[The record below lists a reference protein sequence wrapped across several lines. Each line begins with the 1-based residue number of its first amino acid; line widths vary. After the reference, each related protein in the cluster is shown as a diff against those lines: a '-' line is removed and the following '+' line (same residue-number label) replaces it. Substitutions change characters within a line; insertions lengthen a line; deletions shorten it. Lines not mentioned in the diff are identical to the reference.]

1 MPHYELLHCYRDFN
15 VSRYCTVLCGIGSY
29 EPPSCLLWSLTKS
42 IAFIGNQVSHPFTT
56 SYGGTWRTWS
66 TGRNCR
72 KENSC
77 GESWNWLTALY
88 EMLKLS
94 IRKANNSLWDVLQ
107 CAYRMVIL
115 DSDHRSLLPFR
126 SRSSA
131 KHSQI
136 PRPTRNRTQSSSPAK
151 DASKP
156 VIAASVR
163 RSRSSS
169 NLQPA
174 VTPMTPKCWSGSS
187 HQTAHSSR

>member
-1 MPHYELLHCYRDFN
+1 MAHYEPLHCYRHFN
-15 VSRYCTVLCGIGSY
+15 VSRYCTVLCDIDSY
-29 EPPSCLLWSLTKS
+29 EPPSCLLWSLTNS
-42 IAFIGNQVSHPFTT
+42 IALKGHHVSHPFTT
-56 SYGGTWRTWS
+56 SYGGTWRAWS

-77 GESWNWLTALY
+77 NESWNWLTALWG
-88 EMLKLS
+88 MVTLS
-94 IRKANNSLWDVLQ
+94 NRKGNSSVWDVHN

-115 DSDHRSLLPFR
+115 DSDRRSLLPFR

-156 VIAASVR
+156 VVAASVR

-169 NLQPA
+169 NLQHA
-174 VTPMTPKCWSGSS
+174 MTPMTPKCWSSSS